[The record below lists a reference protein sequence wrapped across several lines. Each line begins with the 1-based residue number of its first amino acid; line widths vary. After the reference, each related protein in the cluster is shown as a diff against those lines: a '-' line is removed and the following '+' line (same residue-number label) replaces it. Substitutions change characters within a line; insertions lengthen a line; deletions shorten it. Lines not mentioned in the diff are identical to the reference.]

1 MPARAYA
8 IVTAALVATVFAV
21 VLALVR
27 PETLVHDWH
36 GWRQADTATIALDY
50 AHGDLDVLRPRI
62 AWGGDGPGYV
72 EAELQVYTAALALLH
87 RLTGSAPVAAG
98 GEWLGRALSAAA
110 LAATAWLVW
119 VWLRML
125 GLRPA
130 AALFG
135 ALAFATSRGTVF
147 LVSVQPDAFG
157 LAATTGAL
165 VLFTRW
171 LHTQRLVHL
180 ALSSLLF
187 AIGGGIKPTF
197 LAAGLAALATLFGH
211 HPAGARLRA
220 LRSSTLW
227 IAASLPLI
235 AVALLL
241 AHGASLHAD
250 YGNTFGIISGGDSKF
265 PTLDRLAS
273 PMQYVKLARVG
284 LDFGPGPLGT
294 LGILSVLSRR
304 RHLTSSAIA
313 AVGGLWAAYVVVGIA
328 SMRYASE
335 AWLGSH
341 YHALGLLAGAVSL
354 GVGLDGFM
362 PLLTT
367 RAHLRRLGAAV
378 VFAALALQLAVGLH
392 HRQTAAAHW
401 ADRELLAAAVLRS
414 DLEKVAGP
422 RTAASP
428 NLPNHGVLVVIRS
441 SVAATTETGAPNN
454 FEDPRIFYLAG
465 VRGWVW
471 PSDATSVAASLP
483 ALRARGARYYVDA
496 TGWPFR
502 HPEDQR
508 WLRENASDLGSGV
521 FRL

>member
-1 MPARAYA
+1 MLRSMRAMPARAYA
-8 IVTAALVATVFAV
+8 IVTAALVASVFAV
-21 VLALVR
+21 VLGVVR

-36 GWRQADTATIALDY
+36 GWRQADTATIALNY
-50 AHGDLDVLRPRI
+50 AHGDLDVLHPQI
-62 AWGGDGPGYV
+62 AWGGDDPGYV
-72 EAELQVYTAALALLH
+72 EAELQVYTGALALLH
-87 RLTGSAPVAAG
+87 RLAGSAPVAS

-119 VWLRML
+119 VWLRTL
-125 GLRPA
+125 GLQPA
-130 AALFG
+130 AALIG
-135 ALAFATSRGTVF
+135 TVAFATSRGTVF

-171 LHTQRLVHL
+171 LHTPRRRDL

-187 AIGGGIKPTF
+187 AIAGGIKPTF
-197 LAAGLAALATLFGH
+197 LAAGLAALVTLLGH

-220 LRSSTLW
+220 LRSGQLW
-227 IAASLPLI
+227 TAASITLL

-273 PMQYVKLARVG
+273 PMQYVKLAQVG
-284 LDFGPGPLGT
+284 LAFGPGPLGA
-294 LGILSVLSRR
+294 LGLILVLSRL
-304 RHLTSSAIA
+304 RHLTRPAIA
-313 AVGGLWAAYVVVGIA
+313 AAIGLWAAYALVGIA

-341 YHALGLLAGAVSL
+341 YHALGVLAGAVSL
-354 GVGLDGFM
+354 GVGVDGLL
-362 PLLTT
+362 PLLAT
-367 RAHLRRLGAAV
+367 RPHLRRLSAAAV
-378 VFAALALQLAVGLH
+378 SIVLAAQLAVALQ
-392 HRQTAAAHW
+392 HRRTAAAHW
-401 ADRELLAAAVLRS
+401 ADRELQAAAVLRR
-414 DLEKVAGP
+414 DLEK
-422 RTAASP
+422 TAAA
-428 NLPNHGVLVVIRS
+428 LPDHGVLVVIRS
-441 SVAATTETGAPNN
+441 GVAATTETGAPNN
-454 FEDPRIFYLAG
+454 YEDPRIFYLAG

-471 PSDATSVAASLP
+471 PSDGTSVAASLP
-483 ALRARGARYYVDA
+483 ALRARGARYYVDP
-496 TGWPFR
+496 TDWPLR

-508 WLRENASDLGSGV
+508 WLDEHSSYLRSGV